1 MVNNNIHFSRTIC
14 LNSKGE
20 EVDPKSRQKHIND
33 TIGNNPDN
41 AIDFITDTGERV
53 TISKRMYMGM
63 MNSIYYMDTSVS
75 KQDFV
80 NALNDAGGL
89 RDGLVHPISKDE
101 LLTYMNKYDDKQ
113 TIQNPDKAFSLLHK
127 VGVKLTKEELLEMIK
142 KNQEDKKRGLKNLEQ
157 TPKIDTQT
165 LLKSKKNIEPIQQ
178 PTILEQLLTK

>member
-1 MVNNNIHFSRTIC
+1 MIGSVDFSKPVF

-20 EVDPKSRQKHIND
+20 EIDPKSIEISKGDN
-33 TIGNNPDN
+33 IGNNPNN
-41 AIDFITDTGERV
+41 AIDYIDDLGQRITM
-53 TISKRMYMGM
+53 SKKVFMGII
-63 MNSIYYMDTSVS
+63 NSIYHMDTSVS

-101 LLTYMNKYDDKQ
+101 FLTYMNEYDDKQ
-113 TIQNPDKAFSLLHK
+113 TTPNPNKAFSLLHK
-127 VGVKLTKEELLEMIK
+127 VGVKLKKEELLEMLK

-165 LLKSKKNIEPIQQ
+165 LLKSQKNIESIQQ
-178 PTILEQLLTK
+178 KQTILEQLLTK